1 MSSMYKYF
9 MLKEDLSFEQVWLVQ
24 CTFWARRMNLTAC
37 VNLFEAILQ
46 FENMAL
52 SLSLHIL

>member
-1 MSSMYKYF
+1 MYKYF